1 MKLQIVRIA
10 LFSSIALCAQNT
22 NSSLQKTQPKATAKV
37 NVDDDRDSEVVA
49 QSMGT
54 MIQALATFSQDPKNP
69 VVAGTCA
76 LQALGA
82 FITMIIQ
89 IFDDFA
95 PIRNL
100 RTKEEI
106 EHWFVTLPKEKQI
119 QIMQL
124 MVAYA
129 HAQKRN

>member
-1 MKLQIVRIA
+1 MKPQIICIA
-10 LFSSIALCAQNT
+10 LFSSLALRAQNQ
-22 NSSLQKTQPKATAKV
+22 NSSLQKTQPKAPAKV
-37 NVDDDRDSEVVA
+37 DVDGDRDSEVVA

-89 IFDDFA
+89 IFDEFA
-95 PIRNL
+95 STRNL
-100 RTKEEI
+100 HTKEEI
-106 EHWFVTLPKEKQI
+106 EHWFNNLPKEKQI

-129 HAQKRN
+129 DAQKRN

>member
-1 MKLQIVRIA
+1 MKLQILSIA
-10 LFSSIALCAQNT
+10 LFSSIALCAQNS
-22 NSSLQKTQPKATAKV
+22 NELQKTQPQTSTKV
-37 NVDDDRDSEVVA
+37 DVDDKDGQVVA

-95 PIRNL
+95 PARNL
-100 RTKEEI
+100 RTQEEI
-106 EHWFVTLPKEKQI
+106 EYWFTNLPKEKQI

-124 MVAYA
+124 MVAYV
-129 HAQKRN
+129 HTQKRN